1 MSFCRFDPWIL
12 RTREINKPL
21 HEQSCVFLTNYSSL
35 LYLNPEFGNL
45 GTLRLIVTDLV
56 VFIAQTIE
64 NLKLFS
70 CVPTKNKETSST
82 IARD

>member
-1 MSFCRFDPWIL
+1 MS
-12 RTREINKPL
+12 KVV
-21 HEQSCVFLTNYSSL
+21 SFLQTTV
-35 LYLNPEFGNL
+35 LYLNHEFGNL
-45 GTLRLIVTDLV
+45 GTMRLVETDLV

-70 CVPTKNKETSST
+70 CVPTKNKETFST